1 MPVSVGNCTGDHG
14 TRKYVNT
21 GDANVM
27 AEMSFGPCMLE
38 EDNKQ
43 ERDSKGQNHPEERR
57 RLDVDT
63 RGVGESSSVVE
74 NQQVHH

>member
-38 EDNKQ
+38 EDNK
-43 ERDSKGQNHPEERR
+43 EEREGR
-57 RLDVDT
+57 AKSDF
-63 RGVGESSSVVE
+63 
-74 NQQVHH
+74 QVFS